1 MLRPHSGVIR
11 NNAWLIGHIDFV
23 RAKHLFARDHQA
35 VVPKLSE
42 KQDIALLNV
51 RHPLIAEPVPNDLYF
66 GSQLTAIVITGPNT
80 GGKTIMLKT
89 LGLTHLMAQSG
100 LPILAD
106 KGSRVAIFKEIFAD
120 IGDEQSIEQSLST
133 FSSHM
138 THTVQILAEADQ
150 DSSFYLTSWE
160 RGQIRRRVR
169 LWQWLFWMT
178 FVCGD
183 QDHGNHPLP

>member
-1 MLRPHSGVIR
+1 MTLNEEISHLRAEERHELNRILQELSDMLRPHSGVIR

-51 RHPLIAEPVPNDLYF
+51 RHPLIAKPVPNDLYF

-106 KGSRVAIFKEIFAD
+106 KGSRVAIFKEILR
-120 IGDEQSIEQSLST
+120 ILGTNSLLS
-133 FSSHM
+133 
-138 THTVQILAEADQ
+138 
-150 DSSFYLTSWE
+150 
-160 RGQIRRRVR
+160 RVY
-169 LWQWLFWMT
+169 QPSPVT
-178 FVCGD
+178 
-183 QDHGNHPLP
+183 